1 MIQLKGL
8 FADSKWYTKTALLLG
23 IPFFLMLM
31 SSVICVLVSL
41 VMGVDLQASSTSS
54 LLWIQAIQSIL
65 TFIGGGWLY
74 VYLISKQPVRY
85 LNLHHCGSI
94 WLYLLAMTGMMVLSP
109 MVSITALW
117 NDGIQLPESLQI
129 IEQHLRSL
137 EDAANDIT
145 LQMMQGEG
153 LGSTI
158 VALVVMALIPAIG
171 EEFLFRGGM
180 QKGIE
185 NKTGNAHLAVW
196 VTAFVF
202 SFIHFQFYGFIPRF
216 ILGVV
221 LGYFYLYGK
230 SIWIPIWAHFVNN
243 ASAVLTYRLF
253 YQHTEDTNLSTMGMP
268 TDVDNVILFCI
279 AGLSLLLYITTML
292 IFVFVS
298 GNRKSQ

>member
-8 FADSKWYTKTALLLG
+8 FANSKWYTKTALLLG
-23 IPFFLMLM
+23 IPFFLLLM
-31 SSVICVLVSL
+31 SSVISVLVSL
-41 VMGVDLQASSTSS
+41 ILGIELQTSNTST
-54 LLWIQAIQSIL
+54 LLWIQAFQSAL
-65 TFIGGGWLY
+65 TFIVGGWLY
-74 VYLISKQPVRY
+74 VYLISEQPVRY
-85 LNLHHCGSI
+85 LNLHHGGSI
-94 WLYLLAMTGMMVLSP
+94 WLYALATVGMMVLSP
-109 MVSITALW
+109 LVSVTALW
-117 NDGIQLPESLQI
+117 NDGIQLPESLQL

-137 EDAANDIT
+137 EDAANDVT

-158 VALVVMALIPAIG
+158 VALVVMALLPAIG

-230 SIWIPIWAHFVNN
+230 SIWVSVWAHFVNN
-243 ASAVLTYRLF
+243 ASAVLAYRLF
-253 YQHTEDTNLSTMGMP
+253 YQYTEETNLSTMGMP
-268 TDVDNVILFCI
+268 TDADSVIMACA
-279 AGLSLLLYITTML
+279 AGLSLVLYISTML
-292 IFVFVS
+292 LFVFVAR
-298 GNRKSQ
+298 NRKPQ

>member
-8 FADSKWYTKTALLLG
+8 FANSKWYTKTALLLG
-23 IPFFLMLM
+23 IPFFLLLM
-31 SSVICVLVSL
+31 SSVISVLISL
-41 VMGVDLQASSTSS
+41 ILDIELQTSNTST
-54 LLWIQAIQSIL
+54 LLWIQAFQSAL
-65 TFIGGGWLY
+65 TFIVGGWLY

-85 LNLHHCGSI
+85 LNLHHSGSF
-94 WLYLLAMTGMMVLSP
+94 WLYALATVGMMVLSP
-109 MVSITALW
+109 LVSVTALW

-137 EDAANDIT
+137 EDAANDVT

-158 VALVVMALIPAIG
+158 VALVVMALLPAIG

-230 SIWIPIWAHFVNN
+230 SIWVSVWAHFVNN
-243 ASAVLTYRLF
+243 ASAVLAYRLF
-253 YQHTEDTNLSTMGMP
+253 YQYTEETNLSTMGMP
-268 TDVDNVILFCI
+268 TDADSVILACA
-279 AGLSLLLYITTML
+279 AGLSLVLYISTML
-292 IFVFVS
+292 LFVFVAR
-298 GNRKSQ
+298 NRKPQ

>member
-8 FADSKWYTKTALLLG
+8 FANSKWYTKTALLLG
-23 IPFFLMLM
+23 IPFFLLLM
-31 SSVICVLVSL
+31 SSVISVLISL
-41 VMGVDLQASSTSS
+41 ILGIELQTSNTST
-54 LLWIQAIQSIL
+54 LLWIQAFQSAL
-65 TFIGGGWLY
+65 TFIVGGWLY
-74 VYLISKQPVRY
+74 VYLISEQPVRY
-85 LNLHHCGSI
+85 LNLHHGGSI
-94 WLYLLAMTGMMVLSP
+94 WLYALATVGMMVLSP
-109 MVSITALW
+109 LVSVTALW
-117 NDGIQLPESLQI
+117 NDGIQLPESLQL

-158 VALVVMALIPAIG
+158 VALVVMALLPAIG

-230 SIWIPIWAHFVNN
+230 SIWVSVWAHFVNN
-243 ASAVLTYRLF
+243 ASAVLAYRLF
-253 YQHTEDTNLSTMGMP
+253 YQYTEETNLSTMGMP
-268 TDVDNVILFCI
+268 TEVDSVILACA
-279 AGLSLLLYITTML
+279 AGLSLVLYISTML
-292 IFVFVS
+292 LFVFVAR
-298 GNRKSQ
+298 NRKPQ